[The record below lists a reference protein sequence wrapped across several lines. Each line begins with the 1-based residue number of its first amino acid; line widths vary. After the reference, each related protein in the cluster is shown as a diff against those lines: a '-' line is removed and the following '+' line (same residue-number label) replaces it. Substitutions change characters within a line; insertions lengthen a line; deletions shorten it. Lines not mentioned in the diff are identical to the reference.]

1 MPRRR
6 LLAVLLFASLLWPAL
21 APAADPAPAE
31 LRVVTI
37 LIQGLERI
45 EREELLA
52 ALDLAEGGLYAE
64 GLEARLEARA
74 RSLPYLRS
82 LRVESRR
89 GEQGLHLTLRVR
101 EASALRVAPYL
112 TVLDD
117 GDLDGGLTLAGAAPL
132 GRGESWRGLL
142 LVGPLAMGSLR
153 IDEFRLAGPLPR
165 LSVELGVSDYDDPFR
180 DSNLTR
186 WWSLAGPR
194 FALPA
199 DGQLTLLGGWERL
212 DSDPARGR
220 DPDGSEA
227 QSLCRL
233 EWRQP
238 LRGEALVL
246 AGESELRLPAD
257 ERGRGRGEARLAA
270 YRRQGRWGLE
280 ARLAGGLAQTRC
292 PSSEL
297 FFVDA
302 WRFLR
307 GQTIGSLPAREFQAL
322 RLRADFRL
330 HQLEVRLRRNS
341 DPEAV
346 VFGPYFLLEGAR
358 FREYRAAA
366 FAEAGDWGL
375 GLGAVLPGR
384 PRLRASVGLQW
395 NDAGEPTTLFLLEE
409 H

>member
-1 MPRRR
+1 MPRRHR
-6 LLAVLLFASLLWPAL
+6 FACALIALLLPAL
-21 APAADPAPAE
+21 ALAGETAPGE

-37 LIQGLERI
+37 LVQGLERVG
-45 EREELLA
+45 REELLA
-52 ALDLAEGGLYAE
+52 ALELAEGGPYAE
-64 GLEARLEARA
+64 GLEARLEQRA

-89 GEQGLHLTLRVR
+89 GSQGMHLTLRVR
-101 EASALRVAPYL
+101 EASALRLAPYL

-117 GDLDGGLTLAGAAPL
+117 GDLDGGLSLAGAAPL
-132 GRGESWRGLL
+132 GRGEQWRGLL
-142 LVGPLAMGSLR
+142 LVGPLAQGSLR
-153 IDEFRLAGPLPR
+153 VDELRSLGPLPR
-165 LSVELGVSDYDDPFR
+165 LSLELGVSDYDDPFR
-180 DSNLTR
+180 GSQLTR

-199 DGQLTLLGGWERL
+199 AGRLTLLGGWERL
-212 DSDPARGR
+212 DSEPARGS

-227 QSLCRL
+227 QPLCRL
-233 EWRQP
+233 ELRQP
-238 LRGEALVL
+238 LRGEGLVL
-246 AGESELRLPAD
+246 SSESELRLPTD
-257 ERGRGRGEARLAA
+257 ERGRARGEARLDA
-270 YRRQGRWGLE
+270 RRRLGRWGLE

-292 PSSEL
+292 PATEI

-302 WRFLR
+302 WRTLR
-307 GQTIGSLPAREFQAL
+307 GQEIGSLPAREFQAL

-330 HQLEVRLRRNS
+330 HQLEVSLRRNS
-341 DPEAV
+341 EPEPV

-375 GLGAVLPGR
+375 GLGAILPGR
-384 PRLRASVGLQW
+384 PRLRASLGLQW

>member
-1 MPRRR
+1 MPRRHR
-6 LLAVLLFASLLWPAL
+6 FACALIALLLPAL
-21 APAADPAPAE
+21 ALAGEPAPGE

-37 LIQGLERI
+37 LVQGLERVG
-45 EREELLA
+45 REELLA
-52 ALDLAEGGLYAE
+52 ALELAEGGPYAE
-64 GLEARLEARA
+64 GLEARLEQRA

-89 GEQGLHLTLRVR
+89 GSQGMHLTLRVR
-101 EASALRVAPYL
+101 EASALRLAPYL

-117 GDLDGGLTLAGAAPL
+117 GDLDGGLSLAGAAPL
-132 GRGESWRGLL
+132 GRGEQWRGLL
-142 LVGPLAMGSLR
+142 LVGPLAQGSLR
-153 IDEFRLAGPLPR
+153 VDELRSLGPLPR
-165 LSVELGVSDYDDPFR
+165 LSLELGVSDYDDPFR
-180 DSNLTR
+180 GSQLTR

-199 DGQLTLLGGWERL
+199 AGRLTLLGGWERL
-212 DSDPARGR
+212 DSEPARGS

-227 QSLCRL
+227 QPLCRL
-233 EWRQP
+233 ELRQP
-238 LRGEALVL
+238 LRGEGLVL
-246 AGESELRLPAD
+246 SSESELRLPTD
-257 ERGRGRGEARLAA
+257 ERGRARGEARLDA
-270 YRRQGRWGLE
+270 RRRLGRWGLE

-292 PSSEL
+292 PATEI

-302 WRFLR
+302 WRTLR
-307 GQTIGSLPAREFQAL
+307 GQEIGSLPAREFQAL

-330 HQLEVRLRRNS
+330 HQLEVSLRRNS
-341 DPEAV
+341 EPEPV

-375 GLGAVLPGR
+375 GLGAILPGR
-384 PRLRASVGLQW
+384 PRLRASLGLQW

>member
-1 MPRRR
+1 MSRR
-6 LLAVLLFASLLWPAL
+6 LCLACTLLALLLPTL
-21 APAADPAPAE
+21 ADAADSAPGE

-37 LIQGLERI
+37 LVQGLERVA
-45 EREELLA
+45 REELLA
-52 ALDLAEGGLYAE
+52 ALEIAEGGPYTE
-64 GLEARLEARA
+64 GLEARLEQRA

-89 GEQGLHLTLRVR
+89 GTQGMHLTLRVR
-101 EASALRVAPYL
+101 EASALRLAPYV

-117 GDLDGGLTLAGAAPL
+117 GDLDGGLSLAGAAPL
-132 GRGESWRGLL
+132 GRGEQWQGLL
-142 LVGPLAMGSLR
+142 LVGPLAQGSLR
-153 IDEFRLAGPLPR
+153 VDDLRSVGPLPR
-165 LSVELGVSDYDDPFR
+165 LSLELGVSDYDDPFR
-180 DSNLTR
+180 ASQLTR

-199 DGQLTLLGGWERL
+199 AGRLTLLGGWERL
-212 DSDPARGR
+212 DSEPARGS

-227 QSLCRL
+227 QPLCRL
-233 EWRQP
+233 ELRQP

-246 AGESELRLPAD
+246 SGESELRLPAD
-257 ERGRGRGEARLAA
+257 ERGRARGEARLEA
-270 YRRQGRWGLE
+270 RRRLGRWGLS

-292 PSSEL
+292 PSTEI
-297 FFVDA
+297 FFADA
-302 WRFLR
+302 WRTLR
-307 GQTIGSLPAREFQAL
+307 GQRIGSLPAREFHAL

-330 HQLEVRLRRNS
+330 HQLEVSLRRNS
-341 DPEAV
+341 EPEPV

-358 FREYRAAA
+358 VREYRAAA

-375 GLGAVLPGR
+375 GLAAILPGR
-384 PRLRASVGLQW
+384 PRLRASLGLQW